1 MIGRGGVSVNRHLV
15 LEGCPNVRLAVVG
28 AGITGLSAAW
38 LLGSR
43 HDVVLFEADGRLGGH
58 ANTVEVASPEGP
70 LAVDTGFIVYNTQCY
85 PNLIALF
92 ERLKVPT
99 AATEMSFAVS
109 LDAGAYEYS
118 GSGLGTMFGQR
129 RNIARPSHWRMTA
142 DILRFFKEASALDPA
157 TLDPEVTLGAWLAAK
172 RYSDSFIK
180 RHIVP
185 MGSAIWSA
193 PGATILDFPFAAFVR
208 FFSNHGLLQV
218 SNRPQWRTVKGG
230 SRAYVERIRAAF
242 TGQISLGDP
251 VQSVKGFGRAVEIK
265 TRAGRVA
272 TFDGVIVACHADDA
286 VQLTGGE
293 DAETA
298 SVLSAFRYQSNEAVL
313 HTDARAMPKRKR
325 VWASWNYLG
334 QESTGRAAVTYWM
347 NRLQPLATATGYF
360 VSLNPPSTIAE
371 DQVLGRYSYAHPLF
385 DTAAINAQRW
395 LWDIQGKNRIWFAG
409 SYFGYGF
416 HEDGLQAGLAAAE
429 DLSVQLGG
437 GEGRVTRPWDFDRSL
452 SRIAKPPMRAAA
464 PLKVC
469 A

>member
-1 MIGRGGVSVNRHLV
+1 MIGQGGVSVDRHLV
-15 LEGCPNVRLAVVG
+15 MEGCPDVRLAVVG
-28 AGITGLSAAW
+28 AGITGLGAAW

-43 HDVVLFEADGRLGGH
+43 HEVVLFEADGRLGGH
-58 ANTVEVASPEGP
+58 ANTVEVAAPEGP
-70 LAVDTGFIVYNTQCY
+70 IAIDTGFIVYNTQCY

-92 ERLKVPT
+92 DRLGVPT

-118 GSGLGTMFGQR
+118 GSGLGPMFGQL
-129 RNIARPSHWRMTA
+129 RNIARLSHWRMTA

-157 TLDPEVTLGAWLAAK
+157 TLGPEVTLGAWLAAK
-172 RYSDSFIK
+172 RYSDSFIT

-218 SNRPQWRTVKGG
+218 SNRPEWRTVKGG
-230 SRAYVERIRAAF
+230 SRAYVERIRHAF
-242 TGQISLGDP
+242 SGHVALGDP
-251 VQSVKGFGRAVEIK
+251 VVSVTGSGRGVEIK
-265 TRAGRVA
+265 TRAGRLEP
-272 TFDGVIVACHADDA
+272 FDGVVLACHADDA
-286 VQLTGGE
+286 VQLTQGA
-293 DAETA
+293 DAETT

-313 HTDARAMPKRKR
+313 HTDAALMPKRKR

-334 QESTGRAAVTYWM
+334 QEGAGGAAVTYWM
-347 NRLQPLATATGYF
+347 NRLQPLATAKDYF
-360 VSLNPPSTIAE
+360 VSLNPPRSVAA
-371 DQVLGRYSYAHPLF
+371 DRVLGRFSYAHPLF
-385 DTAAINAQRW
+385 DAAALKAQSR

-437 GEGRVTRPWDFDRSL
+437 GEGRVTRPWDFDRML
-452 SRIAKPPMRAAA
+452 SRIAMPPVRAAA
-464 PLKVC
+464 PLRAC